1 MKKVKKN
8 MISIESPKDVLGISI
23 SNILN
28 SRKDQ
33 EFYELVKDYNKKIV
47 VNITDLYAITIIF
60 ENEEIRFQRG
70 ELKKSDI
77 KLTTDLKTLLD
88 LAFGRLNVV
97 SAVLT
102 RKLKVKGIWKIR
114 ALLKLMKILFKTMM
128 DVANNP
134 NQNYFEQEQE
144 IK

>member
-1 MKKVKKN
+1 
-8 MISIESPKDVLGISI
+8 MISIETPKDVLGISI

-47 VNITDLYAITIIF
+47 INITDLYAITILF
-60 ENEEIRFQRG
+60 EGEEIRLQRG
-70 ELKKSDI
+70 EMKKSDI
-77 KLTTDLKTLLD
+77 KLTTDLKSLLD
-88 LAFGRLNVV
+88 LAFGRIGMV

-102 RKLKVKGIWKIR
+102 RKLKVKGLWKIR
-114 ALLKLMKILFKTMM
+114 ALLKLIKILFKPMT

-134 NQNYFEQEQE
+134 NQNYYEQEKE
-144 IK
+144 IR